1 MAPAFKG
8 FLLKGVLGHMTMDI
22 HIITVQE
29 GTE

>member
-1 MAPAFKG
+1 MAAAFKD
-8 FLLKGVLGHMTMDI
+8 FLLKGVSGRMAMDI